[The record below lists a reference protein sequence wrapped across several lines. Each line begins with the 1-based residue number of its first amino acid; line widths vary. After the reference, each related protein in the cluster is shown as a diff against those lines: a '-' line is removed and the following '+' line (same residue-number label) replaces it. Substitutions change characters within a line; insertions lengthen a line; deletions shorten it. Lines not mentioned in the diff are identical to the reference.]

1 MAVSKILSEVNMV
14 CSGEVRNVSQ
24 GECSWCVEGS
34 GNAVTAV
41 GVK

>member
-1 MAVSKILSEVNMV
+1 MAVSKILSEVNRV
-14 CSGEVRNVSQ
+14 CSGEVRNMSQ
-24 GECSWCVEGS
+24 ECLWCVEGS